1 MTSKEATV
9 VISSAGRRLY
19 LIDWFREAF
28 EALGIDGRVVV
39 AENDATSSSASYGD
53 VARRLPK
60 YTDSDYGPELL
71 RLADELDAKIFISL
85 NDYELMHIHVDSR
98 LADSLRQRGVLVPG
112 VSPAWQ
118 TGCADKLQM
127 ARLLDSVGVPTP
139 ATVTGGDEAGIADLA
154 SRADE
159 FVVKHRFGSGSSGL
173 ELVRASQINQ
183 AVTRSLLSAPDAG
196 GRVPTADDVVVQPKL
211 PGLEHGVDIVASL
224 RDRGSLSAVLARR
237 KIRMRSGETDKAIT
251 VDRAPFMRASEMIA
265 RAAELTGLIDV
276 DMFLDDAGRVS
287 VIDINP
293 RFGGGYPFVHLAGA
307 NVPLYYLAQ
316 ALDLDVDQDW
326 NRYDTDVVSAKYESI
341 RVTGT
346 NPR

>member
-19 LIDWFREAF
+19 LVDWFREAF

-71 RLADELDAKIFISL
+71 RLADDLDAKIFISL
-85 NDYELMHIHVDSR
+85 NDYELMHIHVNSG
-98 LADSLRQRGVLVPG
+98 LADSLRRRGVLVPG
-112 VSPAWQ
+112 VSAVWQ
-118 TGCADKLQM
+118 AGCADKLQM
-127 ARLLDSVGVPTP
+127 ARLLESVGVPTP
-139 ATVTGGDEAGIADLA
+139 STVTGGDEAGIAELT

-159 FVVKHRFGSGSSGL
+159 FVIKHRFGSGSSGL
-173 ELVRASQINQ
+173 ELVTGAHVDQ
-183 AVTRSLLSAPDAG
+183 AVTRSLLTAPAAD
-196 GRVPTADDVVVQPKL
+196 GRAPTADDVVVQPKL
-211 PGLEHGVDIVASL
+211 PGAEHGVDIVASL
-224 RDRGSLSAVLARR
+224 TDRGSLSAVLARR
-237 KIRMRSGETDKAIT
+237 KIRMRSGETDKAVT
-251 VDRAPFMRASEMIA
+251 VDRAPFMRASELIA

-276 DMFLDDAGRVS
+276 DMFLDSDDRVS

-316 ALDLDVDQDW
+316 ALDLDVDQEW
-326 NRYDTDVVSAKYESI
+326 SRYDADVVSAKYESI
-341 RVTGT
+341 RVTGP